1 MILRSIEPQLLE
13 ALENMPAVALLGP
26 RQVGKSTLAHKIAE
40 VYSQKPKLLLDLESE
55 FDRTKL
61 TNPEAYLSQF
71 GNHLI
76 IIDEVQRQPE
86 LFSTLRVLI
95 DQRKRAGE
103 RAGHF
108 LLLGSASRD
117 LLQQSSESLAGR
129 IRYMELSPF
138 QLNELPEEP
147 LEKRWLRGGYP
158 DSFLASSDLESWN
171 WRSDFIETYV
181 ERDIPQI
188 GFRVSSSRMRTFWKM
203 LAQLQGQQ
211 INLSMLGKALE
222 VSHTTVRN
230 YLDILSELFM
240 VRELP
245 PWSGNTRK
253 RLLKSPKVYIR
264 DSGLLHCLTMIT
276 DLNTLLGHPLVG
288 FSWEGFVLE
297 SILSNLGNQWQASY
311 YRTAEQ
317 TEIDLILENA
327 TERWAI
333 EIKRNLTPKVPA
345 GFVRAAED
353 IKATRRWIVYG
364 GLEQF
369 PMPHDTTA
377 IGLRTFLAL
386 LKQI

>member
-1 MILRSIEPQLLE
+1 MILRTIEPQLLE

-26 RQVGKSTLAHKIAE
+26 RQVGKSTLAHKIAD
-40 VYSQKPKLLLDLESE
+40 VYTQKPKLLLDLESE

-103 RAGHF
+103 RAGQF

-138 QLNELPEEP
+138 QIDELPEEP

-158 DSFLASSDLESWN
+158 DSFLASNDRESWN
-171 WRSDFIETYV
+171 WRGDFIETYV
-181 ERDIPQI
+181 ERDIPQV
-188 GFRVSSSRMRTFWKM
+188 GFRVSSARMRTFWKM

-211 INLSMLGKALE
+211 VNLSMLGKALE
-222 VSHTTVRN
+222 VSHTTVRS
-230 YLDILSELFM
+230 YLDILGELFM

-264 DSGLLHCLTMIT
+264 DSGLLHRLAMIT
-276 DLNTLLGHPLVG
+276 DLDTLLGHPLIG
-288 FSWEGFVLE
+288 FSWEGFVIE
-297 SILSNLGNQWQASY
+297 SILSHLSNQWQVSY

-345 GFVRAAED
+345 GFIRAAED
-353 IKATRRWIVYG
+353 IEATRRWIVYSG
-364 GLEQF
+364 FEQF
-369 PMPHDTTA
+369 PMPHQTTA
-377 IGLRTFLAL
+377 IGLRAFLAL
-386 LKQI
+386 LKRS

>member
-1 MILRSIEPQLLE
+1 MILRSIEPRLLE
-13 ALENMPAVALLGP
+13 ALENMPTVALLGP
-26 RQVGKSTLAHKIAE
+26 RQVGKSTLAHRIAD
-40 VYSQKPKLLLDLESE
+40 VYTPKPKLLLDLESE

-61 TNPEAYLSQF
+61 SNPEAYLSQF

-103 RAGHF
+103 RVGQF

-138 QLNELPEEP
+138 QIDELPEEP

-158 DSFLASSDLESWN
+158 DSFLAANDRESWN
-171 WRSDFIETYV
+171 WRGDFIETYV
-181 ERDIPQI
+181 ERDIPQV
-188 GFRVSSSRMRTFWKM
+188 GFRVSSSRMRTFWGM

-222 VSHTTVRN
+222 VSHTTVRS
-230 YLDILSELFM
+230 YLDILGELFM
-240 VRELP
+240 VRELM

-264 DSGLLHCLTMIT
+264 DSGLLHRLAMIT
-276 DLNTLLGHPLVG
+276 NLDTLLGHPLVG
-288 FSWEGFVLE
+288 FSWEGFVIE
-297 SILSNLGNQWQASY
+297 SILSNLGNQWQVSY

-333 EIKRNLTPKVPA
+333 EIKRNLNPKVPA

-353 IKATRRWIVYG
+353 IEATHRWIVYG
-364 GLEQF
+364 GFERF
-369 PMPHDTTA
+369 PMSHHITA
-377 IGLRTFLAL
+377 IGLRAFLAL

>member
-1 MILRSIEPQLLE
+1 MILRSIEPRLFE

-26 RQVGKSTLAHKIAE
+26 RQVGKSTLAHRIAD
-40 VYSQKPKLLLDLESE
+40 VYTQKPKLLLDLESE

-61 TNPEAYLSQF
+61 SNPEAYLSQF

-103 RAGHF
+103 RVGQF

-138 QLNELPEEP
+138 QIDELPEEP

-158 DSFLASSDLESWN
+158 DSFLAANDRESWN
-171 WRSDFIETYV
+171 WRGDFIETYV
-181 ERDIPQI
+181 ERDIPQV
-188 GFRVSSSRMRTFWKM
+188 GFRVSSSRMRTFWGM

-222 VSHTTVRN
+222 VSHTTVRS
-230 YLDILSELFM
+230 YLDILGELFM
-240 VRELP
+240 VRELM

-264 DSGLLHCLTMIT
+264 DSGLLHRLAMIT
-276 DLNTLLGHPLVG
+276 NLDTLLGHPLVG
-288 FSWEGFVLE
+288 FSWEGFVIE
-297 SILSNLGNQWQASY
+297 SILSNLGNQWQVSY

-333 EIKRNLTPKVPA
+333 EIKRNLNPKVPA

-353 IKATRRWIVYG
+353 IEATHRWIVYG
-364 GLEQF
+364 GFERF
-369 PMPHDTTA
+369 PMSHHITA
-377 IGLRTFLAL
+377 IGLRAFLAL